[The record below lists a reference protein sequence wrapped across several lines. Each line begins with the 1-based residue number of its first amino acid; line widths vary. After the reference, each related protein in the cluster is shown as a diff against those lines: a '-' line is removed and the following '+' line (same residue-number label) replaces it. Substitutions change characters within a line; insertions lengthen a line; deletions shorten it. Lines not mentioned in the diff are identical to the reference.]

1 MQYLLREI
9 SITFVTKIH
18 CMSPNT
24 ELILGIIIAVILA
37 GTLAYLFW
45 KQRKEA
51 AAIEKKN
58 EDGQGI
64 DTRQLQ
70 LQAYERLIL
79 LTDRIALPN
88 LVNRVNQSGL
98 NAREMQLLLLQSI
111 KQEYEHN
118 ITQQIYVSSQA
129 WDAVRNFKEQN
140 LLIVNQVASILPV
153 EASGHDLN
161 KSLLELIAQN
171 PKASLHHVVSDALSY
186 EAKKLMR

>member
-1 MQYLLREI
+1 
-9 SITFVTKIH
+9 
-18 CMSPNT
+18 MSPTT
-24 ELILGIIIAVILA
+24 ELVWGIVIAVILA

-51 AAIEKKN
+51 KENEQKKN
-58 EDGQGI
+58 DDQGI

-88 LVNRVNQSGL
+88 LVNRVNQPGL
-98 NAREMQLLLLQSI
+98 NAREMQLLLTQSI

-118 ITQQIYVSSQA
+118 ITQQIYVSPEA
-129 WDAVRNFKEQN
+129 WGAVRNFKEQN
-140 LLIVNQVASILPV
+140 LLIINQVASFLPA
-153 EASGHDLN
+153 EASGLDLN
-161 KSLLELIAQN
+161 KSLLELISQN
-171 PKASLHHVVSDALSY
+171 PQASLHNVVSDALSY